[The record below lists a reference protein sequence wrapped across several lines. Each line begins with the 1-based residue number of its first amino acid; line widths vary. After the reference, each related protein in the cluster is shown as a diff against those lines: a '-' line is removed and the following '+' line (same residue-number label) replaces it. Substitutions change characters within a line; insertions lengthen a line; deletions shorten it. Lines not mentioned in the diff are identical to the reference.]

1 MAADLSHWQRRLD
14 EIAVRYEVPG
24 ASLAILDAG
33 EVGTAVTGVLNRETG
48 VPVTPD
54 SVFQIGSITKLFTAT
69 LVMHLVDRGELDLDA
84 PLAGVLPELTLATAG
99 ATREVTVRHLLTHS
113 SGIDG
118 DVFDDAGSGDDRLA
132 RYVAGCAALTLI
144 HPVGAT
150 MSYCNAGFSI
160 AGRIV
165 ERLSG
170 ATWDAALRRQLVEPL
185 GLTHT
190 VTLAEEAIRFRAAY
204 GHVGT
209 GAEQRLAAKWAMPGG
224 VGPAGGIVASAHD
237 VLGFAQLH
245 MRGGAASDGTRLLSE
260 ASVTA
265 MVRPQVRVPGHP
277 HGPQHTGLGW
287 RLFDWGGCRLIGHSG
302 GTLGQ
307 YSLLLVLPDREAA
320 VCLLT
325 NGGRAGQLF
334 DDLFAEILGTLW
346 DVAMPPPP
354 APAPAAGLV
363 AVDPARYV
371 GRYERYGY
379 RAEVAAIGSG
389 EDLQVTITRSGALA
403 DFAPEAVQTM
413 ALLPVSEGVFV
424 ARRDTESAWDS
435 YTFYSLDGQGRY
447 LHAGGRATPLRVGGA
462 GG

>member
-1 MAADLSHWQRRLD
+1 MTADIRYWQHRLD
-14 EIAVRYEVPG
+14 ELAGRYEVPG
-24 ASLAILDAG
+24 ASLAILDSA

-48 VPVTPD
+48 VPVTAD
-54 SVFQIGSITKLFTAT
+54 SVFQIGSITKVWTAT
-69 LVMHLVDRGELDLDA
+69 LVMQLVERGQLDLDA
-84 PLAGVLPELTLATAG
+84 RLADVLPELTLATPG
-99 ATREVTVRHLLTHS
+99 ATGEVTVRHLLTHS

-118 DVFDDAGSGDDRLA
+118 DVFDDAGRGDDRLA
-132 RYVAGCAALTLI
+132 RYVAACAALTLI

-170 ATWDAALRRQLVEPL
+170 ATWDETLRRNLIEPL

-190 VTLAEEAIRFRAAY
+190 VTLAEDAIRFRAAY

-209 GAEQRLAAKWAMPGG
+209 AAEQRLAARWALPGG
-224 VGPAGGIVASAHD
+224 VAPAGGIVASACD
-237 VLGFAQLH
+237 VLTFAQLH
-245 MRGGAASDGTRLLSE
+245 MRGGVAPDGTRLLSQ
-260 ASVTA
+260 ASVIA
-265 MVRPQVRVPGHP
+265 MVQPQVRVPGHP
-277 HGPQHTGLGW
+277 DGPQHTGLGW
-287 RLFDWGGCRLIGHSG
+287 RLFDWGGRRLIGHSG

-307 YSLLLVLPDREAA
+307 YSLLLMVPDRDAA

-325 NGGRAGQLF
+325 NGGRAGRLF
-334 DDLFAEILGTLW
+334 DDLFAEILDALW
-346 DVAMPPPP
+346 DIAMPPPP
-354 APAPAAGLV
+354 EPAAGPV
-363 AVDPARYV
+363 PVDPARYA

-379 RAEVAAIGSG
+379 RADVAAIGSG

-413 ALLPVSEGVFV
+413 PLLPVSEGVFV
-424 ARRDTESAWDS
+424 ARPDAESEWDS

-447 LHAGGRATPLRVGGA
+447 LHAGGRATPLRTD
-462 GG
+462 